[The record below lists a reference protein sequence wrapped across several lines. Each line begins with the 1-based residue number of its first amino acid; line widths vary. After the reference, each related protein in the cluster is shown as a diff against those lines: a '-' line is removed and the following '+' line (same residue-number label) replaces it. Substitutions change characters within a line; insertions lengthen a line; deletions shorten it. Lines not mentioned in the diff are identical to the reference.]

1 MLKIISLAVVAI
13 VGGFL
18 VYAATRP
25 DSFRVE
31 RTVTIN
37 APPERI
43 FPLVNDFQRWGAW
56 SPFEKKDPG
65 MKRTMSG
72 VSSGEGAVYEWDGNK
87 EIGQGRMEIVES
99 VPPSRVTLT
108 LDFTRP
114 FEAHNIVDFTLEPR
128 GNSTQVTWAIHGPSP
143 FISKVMG
150 IVLNMDK
157 MIGKDF
163 EAGLAA
169 LKTVSEQQSADRG

>member
-1 MLKIISLAVVAI
+1 MLKIISLAVVAV

-18 VYAATRP
+18 IYAATRP

-31 RTVTIN
+31 RTATIN

-43 FPLVNDFQRWGAW
+43 FPLINDFQRWSAW

-72 VSSGEGAVYEWDGNK
+72 VSSGKGAVYEWNGNK

-150 IVLNMDK
+150 IVLNVDK